1 MVTLTLGLSCITV
14 TRLVQNQCQ
23 DDGATSRHVHALIH
37 VGRVWARWS
46 LSSSRACGDRVHR
59 LEVSSLTIDTRR
71 LADIA
76 ETIVSPISHRISYL
90 FDALD

>member
-1 MVTLTLGLSCITV
+1 MVTLTLGVSCITI

-37 VGRVWARWS
+37 VGRARARWS

>member
-1 MVTLTLGLSCITV
+1 MVTLTLGVSCITI

-37 VGRVWARWS
+37 VGRVRARRS